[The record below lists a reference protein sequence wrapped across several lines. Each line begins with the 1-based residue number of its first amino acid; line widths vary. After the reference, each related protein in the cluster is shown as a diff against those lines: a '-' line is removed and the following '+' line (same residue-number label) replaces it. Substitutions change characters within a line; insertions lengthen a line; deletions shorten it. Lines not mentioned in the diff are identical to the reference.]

1 VARTRHVAWVTVG
14 VLAALVPAASAA
26 DSPRPGDRFFALSR
40 AGLPHCPVREIQTVR
55 APVWLN
61 LGCPGLKGARVRVI
75 RRPLHGRLGRVNQRL
90 DRARYT
96 PDEGFRGTDRIV
108 VARRRGQRTWRT
120 AVLVRLSGRS
130 ERPPSCRSRH
140 AVTRFR
146 SPVKVTVVCRGAGL
160 EPLRVARGP
169 FSGRFDGV
177 RRSGGSARRT
187 LSMRVRPGRSF
198 VGQDVA
204 FVRARGRGGTE
215 IEAVP
220 VSTLPWRFRALGDSV
235 TAGFGY
241 FENGNAMKTIQL
253 PFCKPPAVV
262 TNRCS
267 SNSDEGTGYTGP
279 PEWSADFGL
288 ANNVSWAA
296 QFANDL
302 QGGVTAPDM
311 FQNLAVTG
319 SAPSDWLDD
328 GILDPQL
335 QAIVAED
342 PELIAFTI
350 GANPLLTEVLLTT
363 AGESCAFTNSV
374 PALEKCIEPFFTQVQ
389 LVEQLQ
395 RFYQALLEAPN
406 SLIVT
411 FQYHLAVPSVN
422 LFANWQLE
430 ALTDYFNAQLATAV
444 DSTKAAQPS
453 EAKRLMLIQA
463 QTTPGTPLPTQLPRF
478 NLGLPPSGQ
487 SWTPPYNC
495 GANDFVDG
503 QSHQSDP
510 TQTEFHLRH
519 LLTYCEGP
527 EWIIGTDSGIHP
539 NTLGYTQFAATL
551 ENVLRAQDALPQ
563 LPASSITSRLPGR

>member
-1 VARTRHVAWVTVG
+1 MSGVAGTRRVAWLTVATVG
-14 VLAALVPAASAA
+14 VLLAPLPAASAA

-40 AGLPHCPVREIQTVR
+40 AGLPRCPVREIETVR
-55 APVWLN
+55 TPAWVKV
-61 LGCPGLKGARVRVI
+61 GCPGLGKARVRVI

-90 DRARYT
+90 ERARYT

-108 VARRRGQRTWRT
+108 VARRRGKRTWRT
-120 AVLVRLSGRS
+120 AVLIRLSGRS

-169 FSGRFDGV
+169 FAGRFGRV
-177 RRSGGSARRT
+177 RRSGGSSRRT

-215 IEAVP
+215 IEAVA

-241 FENGNAMKTIQL
+241 FENGNGMTTIQL
-253 PFCKPPAVV
+253 PFCKPAAVV

-267 SNSDEGTGYTGP
+267 SNSDAGASYTGP

-288 ANNVSWAA
+288 ANDVSWAA
-296 QFANDL
+296 QFANNL
-302 QGGVTAPDM
+302 PGGVTAPDM

-328 GILDPQL
+328 GILNPQL

-342 PELIAFTI
+342 PELIAFTM
-350 GANPLLTEVLLTT
+350 GANPLLTQVLLTT

-395 RFYQALLEAPN
+395 RFYEALLEAPN

-411 FQYHLAVPSVN
+411 FQYHMAVPSVN

-430 ALTDYFNAQLATAV
+430 TLTDYFNAQLATAV
-444 DSTKAAQPS
+444 DNTTAAQPS
-453 EAKRLMLIQA
+453 EAKRLILIQA

-495 GANDFVDG
+495 GGNDFVDG

-519 LLTYCEGP
+519 LLTYCAGP

-539 NTLGYTQFAATL
+539 NKLGYTQFAATL
-551 ENVLRAQDALPQ
+551 ANVLQAQGALPQ
-563 LPASSITSRLPGR
+563 LPG